1 MISPFPVWARGGQA
15 PLRAQAV
22 LMRAAGTLPA
32 DLIRD
37 ATCEDGRRQGLTE
50 ASRWPRLLADRLC
63 SSGGDP
69 YLPWDHVKL
78 RRANTPG

>member
-22 LMRAAGTLPA
+22 IMRAAGTLPA

-50 ASRWPRLLADRLC
+50 ASRC
-63 SSGGDP
+63 
-69 YLPWDHVKL
+69 HVC
-78 RRANTPG
+78 